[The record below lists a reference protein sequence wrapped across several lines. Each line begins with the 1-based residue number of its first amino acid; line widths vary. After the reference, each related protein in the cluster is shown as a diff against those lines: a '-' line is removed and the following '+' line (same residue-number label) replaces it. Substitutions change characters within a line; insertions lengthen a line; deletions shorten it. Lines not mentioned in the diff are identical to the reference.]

1 MRNKFS
7 IVVVI
12 CWKLHLNTVFLD
24 VLLSK
29 IHWFVFLF
37 WLIDWIGTSI
47 DLLRLRF
54 MPLKLYIF
62 SYLILFFMGLLIVV
76 FFLVWIFVWGI
87 SRKFKLLFFLYYFL
101 VDGSYWPLWIFIRI
115 FLHYCFSPFIFE
127 RKCIGASLKLD
138 WMILKSLHLA
148 IIWQI
153 I

>member
-87 SRKFKLLFFLYYFL
+87 GRKFKLLFFLYYFL

-127 RKCIGASLKLD
+127 RKCTGASLKLD
-138 WMILKSLHLA
+138 LMILKSLHLA